1 MDGVFPPF
9 HKKNNLVLDTTHT
22 NTRNYEFEHISI

>member
-1 MDGVFPPF
+1 MEYSLRFI
-9 HKKNNLVLDTTHT
+9 KKNNLVLDTTHT